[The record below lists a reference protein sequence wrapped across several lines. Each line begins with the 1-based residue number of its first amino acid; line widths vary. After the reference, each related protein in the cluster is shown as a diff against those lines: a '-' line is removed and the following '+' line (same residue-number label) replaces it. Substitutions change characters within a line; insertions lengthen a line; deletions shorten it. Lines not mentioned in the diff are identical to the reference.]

1 MLNELLLV
9 LGGLILLYILIQVF
23 SRILDSLEDRRIRK
37 QTRRGC
43 HPLIEGRERGKGDA
57 PPCKPRP
64 TDPPPSNFLPP
75 SKGCSSDD

>member
-1 MLNELLLV
+1 MLNEVFLLL
-9 LGGLILLYILIQVF
+9 GGFILLCILTQVF
-23 SRILDSLEDRRIRK
+23 SRILHGLEVRRIGK

-64 TDPPPSNFLPP
+64 TAPPPSNHRPP
-75 SKGCSSDD
+75 SVKREKR